1 MSASKATTKVG
12 IPLPTTQQQRRERDS
27 TVSNHHLLRSI
38 HILTCFTG
46 NIKKQEYKVL
56 AYFGATLWS
65 ISVCVNLFFAF
76 YESFPKLGAMG
87 VIICVVFL
95 LNCVICTLGV
105 NLRCVAWI
113 ERGVGALSNHNFR
126 RTIKETNSIGKVRQ
140 LGERK
145 ERERERRER
154 KERESL
160 KVYVNPS
167 RNYRR
172 GVGSGGAG
180 EASAPATF

>member
-1 MSASKATTKVG
+1 MMLTSKATTKIV
-12 IPLPTTQQQRRERDS
+12 PLPTIQQQRRERDSIS

-38 HILTCFTG
+38 YILTCFTG

-56 AYFGATLWS
+56 AYFGATLWC

-76 YESFPKLGAMG
+76 YESLPKLGAMG

-105 NLRCVAWI
+105 NLWCVAWI

-126 RTIKETNSIGKVRQ
+126 RTIRETNNIGKVRLSETVKAQ
-140 LGERK
+140 SCMRDQNDSIIHIW
-145 ERERERRER
+145 RRCHQYFR
-154 KERESL
+154 IK
-160 KVYVNPS
+160 
-167 RNYRR
+167 
-172 GVGSGGAG
+172 AC
-180 EASAPATF
+180 